1 MNEEEIREYIR
12 AKNNP
17 VSNCVGL
24 SRYFIG
30 RHKVLPVY
38 LTLHFEREFN
48 SKMCELEKLK
58 EQLEKSEKSR
68 KEAIEYVKKRN
79 FDNAE
84 ILVDMECEYCY
95 DDDFKDCLLNILD
108 IDKGE

>member
-24 SRYFIG
+24 SQYFIG

-68 KEAIEYVKKRN
+68 KEAIEYINKHAYFDEEMPSINALGIENIKKVL
-79 FDNAE
+79 D
-84 ILVDMECEYCY
+84 
-95 DDDFKDCLLNILD
+95 ILD

>member
-24 SRYFIG
+24 SQYFIG

-38 LTLHFEREFN
+38 LTPEFE
-48 SKMCELEKLK
+48 
-58 EQLEKSEKSR
+58 
-68 KEAIEYVKKRN
+68 I
-79 FDNAE
+79 
-84 ILVDMECEYCY
+84 
-95 DDDFKDCLLNILD
+95 
-108 IDKGE
+108 

>member
-24 SRYFIG
+24 SQYFIG

-68 KEAIEYVKKRN
+68 KEAIDYIEKFVPI
-79 FDNAE
+79 DVDT
-84 ILVDMECEYCY
+84 ILMREKQRDYLIE
-95 DDDFKDCLLNILD
+95 ILD

>member
-1 MNEEEIREYIR
+1 MNVEEIREYIR

-24 SRYFIG
+24 SQYFIG

-38 LTLHFEREFN
+38 LTLHFEREFI

-58 EQLEKSEKSR
+58 ELITKLKNQPTNYITKYINELGFVETKTLNELIDELE
-68 KEAIEYVKKRN
+68 N
-79 FDNAE
+79 G
-84 ILVDMECEYCY
+84 
-95 DDDFKDCLLNILD
+95 
-108 IDKGE
+108 DK

>member
-24 SRYFIG
+24 SQYFIG

-68 KEAIEYVKKRN
+68 KEAIKYINKHAYFDEEMPSINALGIENIKKVL
-79 FDNAE
+79 D
-84 ILVDMECEYCY
+84 
-95 DDDFKDCLLNILD
+95 ILD

>member
-24 SRYFIG
+24 SQYFIG

-58 EQLEKSEKSR
+58 ELITKLKNQPTNYITKYINELGFVETKTLNELIDELEKS
-68 KEAIEYVKKRN
+68 
-79 FDNAE
+79 
-84 ILVDMECEYCY
+84 
-95 DDDFKDCLLNILD
+95 DD
-108 IDKGE
+108 